1 MTQPTTAIA
10 DLYALQETDAALDQ
24 ARASVE
30 AAEERLADTSDIE
43 QAREELTERETA
55 WRTADVNQR
64 SIELEL
70 ESLREKIE
78 PVEAKLYGG
87 TVRNPKELAD
97 MQQDVEMLKRQ
108 RSGVEDRALEAMAV
122 TEETAA
128 ALQEARASLQ
138 EIERTRAEEN
148 ERLAGERERLLQE
161 MAALEARR
169 EAQAGAVDRQTMRL
183 YEALRATRQ
192 GRAVVRIERGLCQ
205 GCRISLP
212 SNVLSR
218 ARSGSALVQC
228 TSCERILYAA

>member
-1 MTQPTTAIA
+1 MTVIA

-24 ARASVE
+24 ARAAVE
-30 AAEERLADTSDIE
+30 AAEERIADTSDLD

-70 ESLREKIE
+70 ESLRGKIE

-97 MQQDVEMLKRQ
+97 MQQDLDMLKRQ
-108 RSGVEDRALEAMAV
+108 RSAVEDRALEAMAV
-122 TEETAA
+122 TEETAE
-128 ALQEARASLQ
+128 ALREARIARQ
-138 EIERTRAEEN
+138 ETESSRADEN
-148 ERLAGERERLLQE
+148 ERLAADRERLLQE
-161 MAALEARR
+161 ITALEARR
-169 EAQAGAVDRQTMRL
+169 ERQAGMIEPRTMRL
-183 YEALRATRQ
+183 YEALRTTRQ
-192 GRAVVRIERGLCQ
+192 GRAVVRVERGLCQ

>member
-1 MTQPTTAIA
+1 MTAIA

-24 ARASVE
+24 ARAGVE
-30 AAEERLADTSDIE
+30 AAQERIADTSDVDG
-43 QAREELTERETA
+43 AREEFTERETA
-55 WRTADVNQR
+55 WRSADVNQR

-97 MQQDVEMLKRQ
+97 MQQDLDMLKRQ
-108 RSGVEDRALEAMAV
+108 RTGVEDRALEAMAV

-128 ALQEARASLQ
+128 ALQEARAALK
-138 EIERTRAEEN
+138 ETERSRAEEN
-148 ERLAGERERLLQE
+148 ERLAQDRERLLQE
-161 MAALEARR
+161 IATLEARR
-169 EAQAGAVDRQTMRL
+169 ERQAAVVDPQTTRL
-183 YEALRATRQ
+183 YEALRTTRQ
-192 GRAVVRIERGLCQ
+192 GRAVVRVERGLCQ

-218 ARSGSALVQC
+218 ARSGSVLVQC